1 MTSVICGPP
10 KARLSYVPMAEDLP
24 NPAKPTVP
32 AERFPARAK
41 TEPDPAKIAEFMR
54 LVEEA
59 RMRT

>member
-1 MTSVICGPP
+1 MP
-10 KARLSYVPMAEDLP
+10 EDFSI
-24 NPAKPTVP
+24 PAKSATPQ

-41 TEPDPAKIAEFMR
+41 TEPDAAKIAEYMR

>member
-1 MTSVICGPP
+1 
-10 KARLSYVPMAEDLP
+10 MAEDFP
-24 NPAKPTVP
+24 IPAKPTVP